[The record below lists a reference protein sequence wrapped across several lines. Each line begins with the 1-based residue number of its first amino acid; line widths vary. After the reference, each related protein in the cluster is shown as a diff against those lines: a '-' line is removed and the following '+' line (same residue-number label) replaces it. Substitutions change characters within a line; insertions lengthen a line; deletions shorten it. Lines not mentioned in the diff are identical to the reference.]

1 MQLSK
6 VRKLAFQ
13 FDRPGWRWVLASL
26 MPILAKSSPDGV
38 LRLSYN
44 NGGWEHHFE
53 GVSSVEPTPR
63 LRGYH
68 LREAANLPVWGFL
81 YTPKPGDTIVDVG
94 AGLGDET
101 VYFAKQVG
109 SSGRVVS
116 IEAHP
121 LICGFLRRTVEL
133 NDFRHAV
140 VLNVAVTDK
149 RQIVSIEN
157 DLAHHLGNSILQNGG
172 IPVQGLTL
180 DQICDEH
187 ALHHIDLLK
196 MNIEG
201 AERLAIA
208 GMSTTVRQTAV
219 VAISC
224 HDFKWARTGNEF
236 FRTKAIVEE
245 FFRDSGFIMVPRASS
260 RAELADQVN
269 AYNPNLI
276 NIDALNRDA
285 FQQHN

>member
-6 VRKLAFQ
+6 IRKLAFQ

-26 MPILAKSSPDGV
+26 LPVLAKSSSDGV
-38 LRLSYN
+38 LRLSYKR
-44 NGGWEHHFE
+44 GGWEHHFE

-81 YTPKPGDTIVDVG
+81 YTPKPGDTIVDIG

-101 VYFAKQVG
+101 VYFAEKVG
-109 SSGRVVS
+109 PSGRVISV
-116 IEAHP
+116 EAHP

-133 NDFRHAV
+133 NEFKHAA
-140 VLNVAVTDK
+140 VLNLAVADK
-149 RQIVSIEN
+149 NQVVSIEN
-157 DLAHHLGNSILQNGG
+157 DLEHHLGNAILQNGG
-172 IPVQGLTL
+172 VPVQALPL
-180 DQICDEH
+180 DQICHEH
-187 ALHHIDLLK
+187 ALTRIDFLK

-201 AERLAIA
+201 AERLAVA
-208 GMSTTVRQTAV
+208 GMSAMVSQTAV

-224 HDFKWARTGNEF
+224 HDFKWVRTGNEF

-245 FFRDSGFIMVPRASS
+245 FFRDNGFIIVPRDSP
-260 RAELADQVN
+260 RAELANQVN

-276 NIDALNRDA
+276 NIDALNCNASEVR
-285 FQQHN
+285 